1 MRVEP
6 VTAGA
11 VAQHHGPVN
20 TSVGS
25 IMDLSPLGRVDNP
38 SGGAELVA
46 FRVSHNNVVSGEL
59 LQHGRTDSLEPGD
72 LGPDTRPALLGP
84 AVAGHPEIE
93 ISRPCGVCHLPAT
106 YKVLVKR

>member
-1 MRVEP
+1 MASDRDLVGRAPRCAAAAGLELQEAATGQMRVEP

-38 SGGAELVA
+38 TGGAELVA
-46 FRVSHNNVVSGEL
+46 FRVSHNNVLSG
-59 LQHGRTDSLEPGD
+59 
-72 LGPDTRPALLGP
+72 
-84 AVAGHPEIE
+84 
-93 ISRPCGVCHLPAT
+93 
-106 YKVLVKR
+106 